1 MNKDP
6 HHDMALDPGD
16 EQNVPA
22 LEVSDL
28 RRSLRSLMK
37 PAITVD
43 IDTPVRDAVHLMQT
57 KRIGCVL
64 VTSHRKLLGIFTERD
79 VLKKILGSAFDL
91 RSTPISEV
99 MTINPQ
105 ALNESDTIA
114 YALNFMDLGGYRH
127 IPIVNELFEP
137 LGLVSVKDIV
147 SYLVQ
152 HFADEVL
159 NLPPHPLSIS
169 SEEEVLPEDGL
180 AEEGGDA
187 DSRHPEGEEIE
198 GE

>member
-1 MNKDP
+1 MNRKD
-6 HHDMALDPGD
+6 DPYMTFQSD
-16 EQNVPA
+16 DSSSIPA
-22 LEVSDL
+22 FEVEDL

-43 IDTPVRDAVHLMQT
+43 IDVPIRDAIHLMQT

-64 VTSHRKLLGIFTERD
+64 VTSHNKLLGIFTERD
-79 VLKKILGSAFDL
+79 VLKKIIGAAFDL
-91 RSTPISEV
+91 RSTPITEV

-105 ALNESDTIA
+105 ALNDDDTIA

-127 IPIVNELFEP
+127 IPIVNEQFEP
-137 LGLVSVKDIV
+137 LGVVSVKDIV

-159 NLPPHPLSIS
+159 NLPPHPLVL
-169 SEEEVLPEDGL
+169 SEHEIPFPDEADLLAGED
-180 AEEGGDA
+180 EMDA
-187 DSRHPEGEEIE
+187 DEEA
-198 GE
+198 

>member
-1 MNKDP
+1 MTFQSD
-6 HHDMALDPGD
+6 DSSS
-16 EQNVPA
+16 VPA
-22 LEVSDL
+22 FEVEDL

-43 IDTPVRDAVHLMQT
+43 IDVPIRDAIHMMQS

-64 VTSHRKLLGIFTERD
+64 VTSHNKLLGIFTERD
-79 VLKKILGSAFDL
+79 VLKKIIGAAFDL
-91 RSTPISEV
+91 RSTPITEV

-105 ALNESDTIA
+105 ALNDDDTIA

-127 IPIVNELFEP
+127 IPIVNEQFEP
-137 LGLVSVKDIV
+137 LGVVSVKDIV

-159 NLPPHPLSIS
+159 NLPPHPLAS
-169 SEEEVLPEDGL
+169 SEDDIPLSDEADLLAGEDATDTDEET
-180 AEEGGDA
+180 
-187 DSRHPEGEEIE
+187 
-198 GE
+198 